1 MGQVLAAYSLDR
13 KLLKKMEESNAAEF
27 QYPTTDWR
35 YTLRHC
41 FFHTKIVLTIGA
53 ATILLFHIAAPLRDK
68 FPYQGQAGVIRKKP
82 LDIPRFGS

>member
-1 MGQVLAAYSLDR
+1 MGQVLAAYNLDR

-35 YTLRHC
+35 YRLRHC

-53 ATILLFHIAAPLRDK
+53 ATISAVHLGTEICRVK
-68 FPYQGQAGVIRKKP
+68 G
-82 LDIPRFGS
+82 PRYEKESQEKGASR